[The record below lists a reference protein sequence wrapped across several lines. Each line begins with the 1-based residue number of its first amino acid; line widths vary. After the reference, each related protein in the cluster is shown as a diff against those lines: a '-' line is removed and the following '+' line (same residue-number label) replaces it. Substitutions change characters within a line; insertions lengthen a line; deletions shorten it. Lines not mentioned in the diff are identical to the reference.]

1 MDKPFVNELVG
12 CEKAFWRSIKDKDVD
27 AALRLTHDP
36 CIVTSAQGVARIDH
50 QTFAKMMTRASWE
63 LHDFALDAIAVERL
77 GDDVAIIGY
86 KVREELT
93 VDGKRLTLEAADTST
108 WVRKDGAWLCAMH
121 TEALAGDPYGRDRVK

>member
-1 MDKPFVNELVG
+1 
-12 CEKAFWRSIKDKDVD
+12 
-27 AALRLTHDP
+27 
-36 CIVTSAQGVARIDH
+36 
-50 QTFAKMMTRASWE
+50 

-77 GDDVAIIGY
+77 GDDVAIVGY